1 MPQGAFDQD
10 HRRLIEGRTHLKIC
24 SAPEGMDALLIADL
38 ARMVAGQ
45 GASGDLV
52 FVARDDAQAS
62 RIRNGLAFFAPD
74 LSLLSFPAWDCLPYD
89 RVSPKS
95 EILADR
101 MACLASLAAGRT
113 SETPLVVL
121 TTINALVQ
129 RVPPKAAIAGASL
142 HAVPGQ
148 ILDLEGLTAFLARNG
163 YSRSS
168 TVREP
173 GEFAIRG
180 GIIDLYPPGWAQPV
194 RLDMFGDTL
203 ESIRTF
209 DAESQRTIGQVKAL
223 SLVPVAETP
232 LDADSITQFRTSYV
246 ARFGTVTSNDPL
258 YEAVS
263 EGRRHQSMEHW
274 LPLFY
279 ETLDTLFDYLTDD
292 TIILTDHLTGE
303 ARATRWSQIEDYYQS
318 RSAHEF
324 GTGKSDSYQAV
335 AYNALPPD
343 CLYIDEKEWAG
354 LWEARVTRTV
364 SPFEEPSAPDVV
376 SLHARQGRN
385 FAAERK
391 TEGANVFDA
400 LVRHVAQ
407 LQGTGKRAFI
417 ACWSEGSADRM
428 LGVLSDHGL
437 SGLNL
442 CRTWQEALALPEAA
456 TGVIVLGLEAGIETP
471 QFAIISEQDIL
482 GDRLVRSARSSRRAA
497 NFIAEATTLSQG
509 DIVVHVDHGI
519 GRYEGL
525 ETVEVSGAPHDCLL
539 ILYQGG
545 DKLYLPV
552 ENIELLSRYGSDD
565 LNVQLDRLGGS
576 GWQARKAK
584 LKERIR
590 EMADQLIKVAA
601 ARALRKGQTLTPAQG
616 LYDEFCAR
624 FPYEETEDQ
633 MNSIE
638 DVLDDLSSG
647 KPMDRL
653 VCGDV
658 GFGKT
663 EVALRAAFVAA
674 MSGFQVAVVTPT
686 TLLCRQ
692 HTKTFAERFAGWPLK
707 VRQLSRMVSSADAKD
722 TKEGLESGDV
732 DIVIGTH
739 ALLGKSIAFQNL
751 GLLIIDE
758 EQHFGVAHK
767 ERLKQMRTDVHVLT
781 LTATPIPR
789 TLQLAMSGVRELS
802 LIASPPVDRLAIRTF
817 VAPFDEMIV
826 REALLR
832 EHYRGGQSFYVCP
845 RIADLSAAAEFLT
858 AHVPEVKFVIAHGQ
872 MPPGQLDDI
881 MNAFYDGQYD
891 VLLSTTIVESGLD
904 IPRANTMVIHRADMF
919 GLAQLYQLRGRIGRS
934 KVRAYAYMTV
944 RPNRTLT
951 ANAEKRLKVLQSLD
965 SLGAG
970 FSLASHDL
978 DIRGAG
984 NLLGDEQSGQIR
996 EVGIELYQSMLEEA
1010 VAALQDVEGEAGS
1023 DERWSPQINLGTSVL
1038 IPDSYVQD
1046 LDVRLGLYR
1055 RLSEL
1060 ESRQAIDAFAA
1071 ELIDRFGALPEEV
1084 EHLLEIVAI
1093 KQLCFSAGVEKVD
1106 AGPKGATVSFRNNE
1120 FANPPG
1126 LIEYIA
1132 QSEQDVKLRPDQKLV
1147 FKRSWPSAAQRLK
1160 GVKLVLGILVE
1171 IAEEADAAA

>member
-1 MPQGAFDQD
+1 VSGAFDQN
-10 HRRLIEGRTHLKIC
+10 HRRLLEDRADLKIC
-24 SAPEGMDALLIADL
+24 SAPEGMDALLIADM
-38 ARMVAGQ
+38 ARIRAAGEH
-45 GASGDLV
+45 GGDIV

-62 RIRNGLAFFAPD
+62 RIRAGLSFFAPD
-74 LSLLSFPAWDCLPYD
+74 LEVLSFPAWDCLPYD
-89 RVSPKS
+89 RVSPRA
-95 EILADR
+95 EILAER
-101 MACLASLAAGRT
+101 MACLSVLAIG
-113 SETPLVVL
+113 SEERQPAVIL
-121 TTINALVQ
+121 TTSNAMIQ
-129 RVPPKAAIAGASL
+129 RVPPRESVASASF
-142 HAVPGQ
+142 HASPGQ
-148 ILDLEGLTAFLARNG
+148 VLDLEALTVFLARNG

-168 TVREP
+168 TVREA

-180 GIIDLYPPGWAQPV
+180 GIVDLFPPGQPQPV

-209 DAESQRTIGQVKAL
+209 DAETQRTSGQVKTL

-232 LDADSITQFRTSYV
+232 LDEESIRQFRTSYV
-246 ARFGTVTSNDPL
+246 SRFGTVTGNDPL

-279 ETLDTLFDYLTDD
+279 DTLESLFDYLADES
-292 TIILTDHLTGE
+292 IVLADHLADE
-303 ARATRWSQIEDYYQS
+303 ARKTRWSQIEDYYQA
-318 RSAHEF
+318 RSEHEF
-324 GTGKSDSYQAV
+324 GTGKSDSYESV

-343 CLYIDEKEWAG
+343 CLYLDQEEWRS
-354 LWEARVTRTV
+354 LLSKSLTRTV
-364 SPFEEPSAPDVV
+364 SPFDEPDAADVY
-376 SLHARQGRN
+376 SLGARQGRN
-385 FAAERK
+385 FSPERQ

-400 LVRHVAQ
+400 LIRHLAA
-407 LQGTGKRAFI
+407 LQSDGKKTFV

-437 SGLNL
+437 QDLII
-442 CRTWQEALALPEAA
+442 CPTWQDASALPPQS
-456 TGVIVLGLEAGIETP
+456 TGLLVLGLEAGIETP
-471 QFAIISEQDIL
+471 AFAIIAEQDIL

-497 NFIAEATTLSQG
+497 NFIAEATSLSQG

-519 GRYEGL
+519 GRYDGL
-525 ETVEVSGAPHDCLL
+525 ETVDVSGAPHDCLL

-601 ARALRKGQTLTPAQG
+601 ARALRKGQVLNPAQG

-633 MNSIE
+633 IHAIE
-638 DVLDDLSSG
+638 DVLEDLSSG
-647 KPMDRL
+647 RPMDRL

-663 EVALRAAFVAA
+663 EVALRTAFVAA
-674 MSGFQVAVVTPT
+674 MSGLQVAVVTPT

-692 HTKTFAERFAGWPLK
+692 HTKTFADRFAGWPIK
-707 VRQLSRMVSSADAKD
+707 VRQLSRMVSAADAKE
-722 TKEGLESGDV
+722 TREGMARGDV
-732 DIVIGTH
+732 DIVVGTH
-739 ALLGKSIAFQNL
+739 ALLGNSVEFKNL

-845 RIADLSAAAEFLT
+845 RISDLGEAAEFLS
-858 AHVPEVKFVIAHGQ
+858 ANIPEVKFVIAHGQ

-934 KVRAYAYMTV
+934 KVRAYAYLTV

-1010 VAALQDVEGEAGS
+1010 VAALQDSDDLSAQ
-1023 DERWSPQINLGTSVL
+1023 DERWSPQINIGTSVL

-1060 ESRQAIDAFAA
+1060 ESRQDIDAFAA

-1084 EHLLEIVAI
+1084 DHLLEIVTI

-1106 AGPKGATVSFRNNE
+1106 AGPKGATVSFRKNE
-1120 FANPPG
+1120 FANPAG
-1126 LIEYIA
+1126 LVAYIA

-1147 FKRSWPSAAQRLK
+1147 FRRSWPAAAQRLK
-1160 GVKLVLGILVE
+1160 GVKLVLGVLSE
-1171 IAEEADAAA
+1171 IADEAEAVA

>member
-1 MPQGAFDQD
+1 MPGAFDQD
-10 HRRLIEGRTHLKIC
+10 HRRLIDEPADLKIC
-24 SAPEGMDALLIADL
+24 SAPEGMDALLIADM
-38 ARMVAGQ
+38 ARIQAGRSD
-45 GASGDLV
+45 AADIL
-52 FVARDDAQAS
+52 FIARDDAQAS
-62 RIRNGLAFFAPD
+62 RIRSGLQFFAPD
-74 LSLLSFPAWDCLPYD
+74 LDVLSFPAWDCLPYD
-89 RVSPKS
+89 RVSPRG
-95 EILADR
+95 EILAER
-101 MACLASLAAGRT
+101 MACLSALSVAPGTRR
-113 SETPLVVL
+113 SFVVI
-121 TTINALVQ
+121 TTINAAIQ
-129 RVPPKAAIAGASL
+129 RVPPKDSVAIASFHAS
-142 HAVPGQ
+142 PGQ
-148 ILDLEGLTAFLARNG
+148 VLDLDALTVFLARNG

-168 TVREP
+168 TVREA

-180 GIIDLYPPGWAQPV
+180 GIVDLFPPGHRQPV

-209 DAESQRTIGQVKAL
+209 DAETQRTSGQIKSL

-232 LDADSITQFRTSYV
+232 LDEESIRQFRTSYV
-246 ARFGTVTSNDPL
+246 SRFGTVTGSDPL

-279 ETLDTLFDYLTDD
+279 DTLDTLFDYVSDGTV
-292 TIILTDHLTGE
+292 ILADHLADE
-303 ARATRWSQIEDYYQS
+303 ARKTRWSQIEDYYHA
-318 RSAHEF
+318 RSEHEF
-324 GTGKSDSYQAV
+324 GTGKSESSEAP
-335 AYNALPPD
+335 AYKALAPD
-343 CLYIDEKEWAG
+343 CLYIGESEWHAQLEG
-354 LWEARVTRTV
+354 RPTRSL
-364 SPFEEPSAPDVV
+364 SPFEEPSAADVYN
-376 SLHARQGRN
+376 LGARQGRN
-385 FAAERK
+385 FSPERQ

-400 LVRHVAQ
+400 LVRHIAA
-407 LQGTGKRAFI
+407 LKKDGKKTFI

-428 LGVLSDHGL
+428 LGVLSDHNLAGL
-437 SGLNL
+437 VL
-442 CRTWQEALALPEAA
+442 CRTWQEALALSADA
-456 TGVIVLGLEAGIETP
+456 TGLLVLGLETGIEAP
-471 QFAIISEQDIL
+471 DLAIIAEQDIL
-482 GDRLVRSARSSRRAA
+482 GDRLVRSGRSTRRAA
-497 NFIAEATTLSQG
+497 NFIAEATSLSRG

-519 GRYEGL
+519 GRYDGL
-525 ETVEVSGAPHDCLL
+525 ETVDVSGAPHDCLL

-601 ARALRKGQTLTPAQG
+601 ARALRKGQVLTPADG

-633 MNSIE
+633 MHAIE

-647 KPMDRL
+647 RPMDRL

-663 EVALRAAFVAA
+663 EVALRTAFVAA
-674 MSGFQVAVVTPT
+674 MSGMQVAVVTPT

-692 HTKTFAERFAGWPLK
+692 HTKTFAERFAGWPIK

-722 TKEGLESGDV
+722 TKDGLANGDV
-732 DIVIGTH
+732 DIVVGTH
-739 ALLGKSIAFQNL
+739 ALLGNSIEFKNL

-845 RIADLSAAAEFLT
+845 RISDLSEAAEFLT
-858 AHVPEVKFVIAHGQ
+858 ANVPEVKFVIAHGQ

-904 IPRANTMVIHRADMF
+904 IPRANTMIIHRADMF

-934 KVRAYAYMTV
+934 KVRAYAYLTV

-1010 VAALQDVEGEAGS
+1010 VSVLQDSDLDSAL
-1023 DERWSPQINLGTSVL
+1023 DERWSPQINIGTSVL

-1060 ESRQAIDAFAA
+1060 DSRQAIDAFAA

-1084 EHLLEIVAI
+1084 DHLLEIVTI
-1093 KQLCFSAGVEKVD
+1093 KQLCFSAGVDKVD

-1120 FANPPG
+1120 FANPAG

-1147 FKRSWPSAAQRLK
+1147 FKRSWPAASQRLK
-1160 GVKLVLGILVE
+1160 GVKLVLGVLSE
-1171 IAEEADAAA
+1171 IAEEAEAAA

>member
-1 MPQGAFDQD
+1 MSGAFDQD
-10 HRRLIEGRTHLKIC
+10 HRRLVEDRKHLKIC
-24 SAPEGMDALLIADL
+24 STPEGMDALLISDM
-38 ARMVAGQ
+38 ARMSAGQ
-45 GASGDLV
+45 SEARD
-52 FVARDDAQAS
+52 FIFIARDDAQAN
-62 RIRNGLAFFAPD
+62 RIRSGLGFFAPD
-74 LSLLSFPAWDCLPYD
+74 LAVLSFPAWDCLPYD

-95 EILADR
+95 EILAER
-101 MACLASLAAGRT
+101 MACLSKLAA
-113 SETPLVVL
+113 PLELRGPAVVL
-121 TTINALVQ
+121 TTTNAVVQ
-129 RVPPKAAIAGASL
+129 RVPPKESVTQSSFHAA
-142 HAVPGQ
+142 PGQ
-148 ILDLEGLTAFLARNG
+148 ILDLEALTVFLARNG

-180 GIIDLYPPGWAQPV
+180 GIVDLFPPGQPQPV

-209 DAESQRTIGQVKAL
+209 DAESQRTSGQVKSL
-223 SLVPVAETP
+223 LLVPVAETP
-232 LDADSITQFRTSYV
+232 LDEESIRQFRTSYV
-246 ARFGTVTSNDPL
+246 ARFGTVTGNDPL

-279 ETLDTLFDYLTDD
+279 ESLDTLFDYLSDD
-292 TIILTDHLTGE
+292 TLILSDHLADE
-303 ARATRWSQIEDYYQS
+303 ARATRWSQIEDYYLA
-318 RSAHEF
+318 RTEHEF

-335 AYNALPPD
+335 AYNALPPGL
-343 CLYIDEKEWAG
+343 LYINEDEWLAHI
-354 LWEARVTRTV
+354 ADRVTRTV
-364 SPFEEPSAPDVV
+364 SPFDEPSAPDVV
-376 SLHARQGRN
+376 NLETRQGRN
-385 FAAERK
+385 FAPERQ
-391 TEGANVFDA
+391 TEGANIFDA
-400 LVRHVAQ
+400 LVEHVAQ
-407 LQGTGKRAFI
+407 LQNRGKRTYI

-428 LGVLSDHGL
+428 FGVLSDHGL
-437 SGLNL
+437 AGLTM
-442 CRTWQEALALPEAA
+442 CKTWSDAQDLSLTA
-456 TGVIVLGLEAGIETP
+456 TGLVILGLEAGIETP

-482 GDRLVRSARSSRRAA
+482 GDRLVRSAKSSRRAA
-497 NFIAEATTLSQG
+497 NFIAEATSLSQG

-519 GRYEGL
+519 GRYDGL

-565 LNVQLDRLGGS
+565 LNVQLDKLGGS

-584 LKERIR
+584 LKDRIR

-601 ARALRKGQTLTPAQG
+601 ARALRQGQVLTPAQG

-633 MNSIE
+633 MHSIE
-638 DVLDDLSSG
+638 DVLEDLSSG
-647 KPMDRL
+647 RPMDRL

-663 EVALRAAFVAA
+663 EVALRTAFVAA
-674 MSGFQVAVVTPT
+674 MSGMQVAVVTPT

-692 HTKTFAERFAGWPLK
+692 HTKTFEERFAGWPIK
-707 VRQLSRMVSSADAKD
+707 VRQLSRMVSSAEAKD
-722 TKEGLESGDV
+722 TKEAMASGDI

-739 ALLGKSIAFQNL
+739 ALLGKSVEFKNL

-758 EQHFGVAHK
+758 EQHFGVGHK

-845 RIADLSAAAEFLT
+845 RIADLNEAAEFLS

-934 KVRAYAYMTV
+934 KVRAYAYLTV
-944 RPNRTLT
+944 RPNRKLT

-1010 VAALQDVEGEAGS
+1010 VAALQEDGGQSAL
-1023 DERWSPQINLGTSVL
+1023 DDRWSPQINIGTSVL

-1060 ESRQAIDAFAA
+1060 DSRQAIDAFAA
-1071 ELIDRFGALPEEV
+1071 ELIDRFGPLPEEV
-1084 EHLLEIVAI
+1084 EHLLEIVTI

-1106 AGPKGATVSFRNNE
+1106 AGPKGATVSFRKNE

-1160 GVKLVLGILVE
+1160 GVKLVLGVLSE
-1171 IAEEADAAA
+1171 IAGEADAAA